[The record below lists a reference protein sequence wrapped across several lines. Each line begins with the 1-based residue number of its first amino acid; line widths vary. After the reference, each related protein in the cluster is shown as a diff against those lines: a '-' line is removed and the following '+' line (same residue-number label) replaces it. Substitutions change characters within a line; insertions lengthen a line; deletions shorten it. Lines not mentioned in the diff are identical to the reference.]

1 MGRPLRIPPEAPG
14 TRASCDPYH
23 RRVRSPEDRL
33 AGFLAARLP
42 GDGVVSVERHAF
54 GHSNVTYYVARDEDR
69 YVLRRPPEG
78 PLPPGTH
85 DMRREFRVLAGLAG
99 SGVRAPRAILLC
111 EDSEIIGA
119 PFYVMERVD
128 GVVIREKMPPELD
141 APEDRRRIGEEL
153 VDALVEL
160 HAVDRAAAGLA
171 EFGKPDGFCARQVRR
186 RREQLAM
193 TIVHTRPRPDL
204 EEVAGWLASNVPV
217 SPAPTL
223 VHGDYNLHNVA
234 FATEPP
240 ARLVAIYDWEL
251 ATVGDPLTDVGWMI
265 ATWREAADPE
275 SVLGDLAMTAQPGF
289 PTRAELA
296 ARYSERSGRP
306 FEHPTFYRVLALF
319 RLAVA
324 LEGLYALHLL
334 GTSDDP
340 WHAQMEFVVP
350 SLAAGALA
358 LIGGAAPL

>member
-1 MGRPLRIPPEAPG
+1 MPTADAGL
-14 TRASCDPYH
+14 TSY
-23 RRVRSPEDRL
+23 L
-33 AGFLAARLP
+33 ATRLP
-42 GDGVVSVERHAF
+42 GEGPIEVERHPF
-54 GHSNVTYYVARDEDR
+54 GHSNVTYHVTRGADR

-85 DMRREFRVLAGLAG
+85 DVAREFRVLSGLTG
-99 SGVRAPRAILLC
+99 SGVRAPGVLLLC
-111 EDSEIIGA
+111 EDASIIGA

-128 GVVIREKMPPELD
+128 GVVIREKMPDALD
-141 APEDRRRIGEEL
+141 GVDDRRRIGEEL

-160 HAVDRAAAGLA
+160 HAVQPAAVGLGD
-171 EFGKPDGFCARQVRR
+171 FGKPDGFCARQVRR

-193 TIVHTRPRPDL
+193 TVAHTRPRPDL
-204 EEVAGWLASNVPV
+204 ERVAEWLAGNVPD
-217 SPAPTL
+217 SPAPTI

-234 FATEPP
+234 FAPDAP

-265 ATWREAADPE
+265 ATWREASDPE
-275 SVLGDLAMTAQPGF
+275 SGLDDLAMTRRPGF
-289 PTRAELA
+289 LTRGELA
-296 ARYSERSGRP
+296 ARYEERSGRR

-340 WHAQMEFVVP
+340 WHAHMEHVVP
-350 SLAAGALA
+350 SLAEGALA

>member
-1 MGRPLRIPPEAPG
+1 MRSTEARLDEYLR
-14 TRASCDPYH
+14 S
-23 RRVRSPEDRL
+23 
-33 AGFLAARLP
+33 RLP
-42 GDGVVSVERHAF
+42 GGGDLTIERHPF
-54 GHSNVTYYVARDEDR
+54 GHSNVTYYVTRGDAR

-85 DMRREFRVLAGLAG
+85 DMSREYRVLAGLAG
-99 SGVRAPRAILLC
+99 SGVRAPNAVLLC
-111 EDSEIIGA
+111 DDASVIGA
-119 PFYVMERVD
+119 PFYVMDRVD
-128 GVVIREKMPPELD
+128 GVVIREDMPASLD
-141 APEDRRRIGEEL
+141 EPADRRRIGEEL

-160 HAVDRAAAGLA
+160 HAVDRDAAGLSDL
-171 EFGKPDGFCARQVRR
+171 GKPDGFLARQVRR

-193 TIVHTRPRPDL
+193 TVAHTRPRPDL
-204 EEVAGWLASNVPV
+204 EEVADWLSANIPASP
-217 SPAPTL
+217 SPSI

-234 FATEPP
+234 FAPEAP

-265 ATWREAADPE
+265 ATWREASDPE
-275 SVLGDLAMTAQPGF
+275 SALNDLAMTAQPGF

-296 ARYSERSGRP
+296 ARYEERSGRR
-306 FEHPTFYRVLALF
+306 FDHPTFYRVLALF

-340 WHAQMEFVVP
+340 WHAKMEQVVP

-358 LIGGAAPL
+358 LIGGVAPL

>member
-1 MGRPLRIPPEAPG
+1 M
-14 TRASCDPYH
+14 
-23 RRVRSPEDRL
+23 RSPEARL
-33 AGFLAARLP
+33 DDYLRSRLP
-42 GDGVVSVERHAF
+42 GDGHLTVERHAF
-54 GHSNVTYYVARDEDR
+54 GHSNVTYFVTRGDDR

-85 DMRREFRVLAGLAG
+85 DMRREFRVLSGLDG
-99 SGVRAPRAILLC
+99 MGVRAPRAVLLC
-111 EDSEIIGA
+111 EDESVIGA

-128 GVVIREKMPPELD
+128 GVVVREELPAAFD
-141 APEDRRRIGEEL
+141 AAADRRRIGEEL

-160 HAVDRAAAGLA
+160 HAVDRDAAGLA
-171 EFGKPDGFCARQVRR
+171 DFGKPDGFCERQVRR

-193 TIVHTRPRPDL
+193 TVAHTRPRPDL
-204 EEVAGWLASNVPV
+204 EEVAGWLAGNVPS
-217 SPAPTL
+217 SPAPSL
-223 VHGDYNLHNVA
+223 VHGDYNLHNVG
-234 FATEPP
+234 FAPTAP

-265 ATWREAADPE
+265 ATWREASDPA

-289 PTRAELA
+289 LSRAELV
-296 ARYSERSGRP
+296 ARYEERSGRR
-306 FEHPTFYRVLALF
+306 FENPTFYRVLALF

-334 GTSDDP
+334 GTSEDP
-340 WHAQMEFVVP
+340 WHANMEFVVP
-350 SLAAGALA
+350 SLAEGALA

>member
-1 MGRPLRIPPEAPG
+1 
-14 TRASCDPYH
+14 
-23 RRVRSPEDRL
+23 VRSKDDRL
-33 AGFLAARLP
+33 ANYLRSRLP
-42 GDGVVSVERHAF
+42 GDGEVSIERHPF
-54 GHSNVTYYVARDEDR
+54 GHSNVTYYVTRGDAR

-85 DMRREFRVLAGLAG
+85 DVGREYRVLTGLAG
-99 SGVRAPRAILLC
+99 SGVRAPRAVLLC
-111 EDSEIIGA
+111 DDESVIGA

-128 GVVIREKMPPELD
+128 GVVIREELPHSLD
-141 APEDRRRIGEEL
+141 APADRRRIGEEL

-160 HAVDRAAAGLA
+160 HAVDRGDAGLS
-171 EFGKPDGFCARQVRR
+171 ELGKPDGFLSRQVRR
-186 RREQLAM
+186 RSEQLAM
-193 TIVHTRPRPDL
+193 TVAMTRPRPDL
-204 EEVAGWLASNVPV
+204 VEVASWLADNIPS
-217 SPAPTL
+217 SPAPTV

-234 FATEPP
+234 FAPGAP

-265 ATWREAADPE
+265 ATWREASDPE

-289 PTRAELA
+289 MSRAELA
-296 ARYSERSGRP
+296 ARYEERSGRR
-306 FEHPTFYRVLALF
+306 FDHPTFYRVLALF

-334 GTSDDP
+334 GKSDDP
-340 WHAQMEFVVP
+340 WHANMEHVVP

>member
-1 MGRPLRIPPEAPG
+1 MASYLR
-14 TRASCDPYH
+14 S
-23 RRVRSPEDRL
+23 
-33 AGFLAARLP
+33 RLP
-42 GDGVVSVERHAF
+42 GEGDVSIERHEF
-54 GHSNVTYYVARDEDR
+54 GHSNVTYFVTRGDER

-85 DMRREFRVLAGLAG
+85 DMRREFRVLSGLAG
-99 SGVRAPRAILLC
+99 SGVRAPNVVLLC
-111 EDSEIIGA
+111 DDPEIIGA

-128 GVVIREKMPPELD
+128 GVVIREEMPPGLD
-141 APEDRRRIGEEL
+141 EAADRKRIGEEL

-160 HAVDRAAAGLA
+160 HAVDRNAAGLA
-171 EFGKPDGFCARQVRR
+171 DLGKPDGFCERQVRR

-193 TIVHTRPRPDL
+193 TVAHTRPRPDL
-204 EEVAGWLASNVPV
+204 EDVAKWLSENIPV
-217 SPAPTL
+217 SPAPTI

-234 FATEPP
+234 FAPAAP

-251 ATVGDPLTDVGWMI
+251 ATIGDPLTDVGWMI
-265 ATWREAADPE
+265 ATWREASDPE

-296 ARYSERSGRP
+296 ARYEERSGRR
-306 FEHPTFYRVLALF
+306 FDNPTFYRVLALF

-340 WHAQMEFVVP
+340 WHAKMEHVVP

-358 LIGGAAPL
+358 LIGGAAAL

>member
-1 MGRPLRIPPEAPG
+1 MRTPTDRLA
-14 TRASCDPYH
+14 AYL
-23 RRVRSPEDRL
+23 EDRL
-33 AGFLAARLP
+33 SGEGP
-42 GDGVVSVERHAF
+42 VDVERHAF
-54 GHSNVTYYVARDEDR
+54 GHSNVTFFVTRGDLR

-85 DMRREFRVLAGLAG
+85 DMRREYRVLEGLAS
-99 SGVRAPRAILLC
+99 SGVRAPRAVLLC
-111 EDSEIIGA
+111 EDEEVIGA
-119 PFYVMERVD
+119 PFYVMERAD
-128 GVVIREKMPPELD
+128 GVVIREEMPATLD
-141 APEDRRRIGEEL
+141 AAGDRRRIGEEL

-160 HAVDRAAAGLA
+160 HAVDPHAVGLGGL
-171 EFGKPDGFCARQVRR
+171 GKPDGFCARQVRR

-193 TIVHTRPRPDL
+193 TVAHTRPRPDL
-204 EEVAGWLASNVPV
+204 EEVAAWLAENIPS
-217 SPAPTL
+217 SPPPAV

-234 FATEPP
+234 FAPAAP

-251 ATVGDPLTDVGWMI
+251 ATIGDPLTDVGWMI
-265 ATWREAADPE
+265 ATWREASDPE

-289 PTRAELA
+289 LTRAQLA
-296 ARYSERSGRP
+296 ARYEQRSGRP
-306 FEHPTFYRVLALF
+306 FDHPTFYRVLALF

-340 WHAQMEFVVP
+340 WHAKMEFVVP
-350 SLAAGALA
+350 ALAVGALA

>member
-1 MGRPLRIPPEAPG
+1 
-14 TRASCDPYH
+14 
-23 RRVRSPEDRL
+23 VRSTDERL
-33 AGFLAARLP
+33 DVYLRSRLP
-42 GDGVVSVERHAF
+42 GSGDVTVERHAF
-54 GHSNVTYYVARDEDR
+54 GHSNVTYFVTRGDER

-85 DMRREFRVLAGLAG
+85 DVRREYRVLAGLAG
-99 SGVRAPRAILLC
+99 KGVRAPRAVLLC
-111 EDSEIIGA
+111 EDESVIGA

-128 GVVIREKMPPELD
+128 GVVIREDMPRELD
-141 APEDRRRIGEEL
+141 ALSDRRRIGEEL

-160 HAVDRAAAGLA
+160 HGVDRSSAGLA
-171 EFGKPDGFCARQVRR
+171 DLGKPDGFCARQVRR

-193 TIVHTRPRPDL
+193 TVAHTRPRPDL
-204 EEVAGWLASNVPV
+204 EEVAGWLAEHIPS
-217 SPAPTL
+217 SPPPTL
-223 VHGDYNLHNVA
+223 VHGDYNLHNVG
-234 FATEPP
+234 FAPSSP

-265 ATWREAADPE
+265 ATWREADDPA

-296 ARYSERSGRP
+296 ARYEERSGRR
-306 FEHPTFYRVLALF
+306 FDNPTFYRVLALF

-340 WHAQMEFVVP
+340 WHANMEFVVP
-350 SLAAGALA
+350 GLAEGALA